1 MRKRQME
8 GAARVDMRDYAV
20 FSTEKRWG
28 NFLFGF
34 QPCCMRRP
42 PRVPA
47 LDARRMNTFGPPV
60 ADCYI

>member
-28 NFLFGF
+28 TFCLASSPAACAAHPEF
-34 QPCCMRRP
+34 
-42 PRVPA
+42 PRSMP
-47 LDARRMNTFGPPV
+47 GG
-60 ADCYI
+60 